1 MLQVGLIDFDV
12 NFLNFEDPEVLA
24 KLTGDDYESH
34 WKATYGV
41 DFVAKLGQLK
51 EKQAQP
57 VVDKSRLPIESFCK
71 WNSTV
76 KLIFLKT

>member
-57 VVDKSRLPIESFCK
+57 VVDKSRMPAHC
-71 WNSTV
+71 
-76 KLIFLKT
+76 LKSEYR

>member
-34 WKATYGV
+34 WIQVINVTVCDIHRK
-41 DFVAKLGQLK
+41 D
-51 EKQAQP
+51 
-57 VVDKSRLPIESFCK
+57 VVKVFILLSF
-71 WNSTV
+71 
-76 KLIFLKT
+76 L